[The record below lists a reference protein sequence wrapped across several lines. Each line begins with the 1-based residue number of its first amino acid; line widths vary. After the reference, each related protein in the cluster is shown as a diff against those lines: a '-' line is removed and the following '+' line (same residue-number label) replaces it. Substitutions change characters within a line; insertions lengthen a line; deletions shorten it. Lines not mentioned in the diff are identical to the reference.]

1 MFQANLPTFRIVPLQ
16 SLILHEEHDSQRASP
31 LVEKLRQ
38 QGILRNPPIVLPLSD
53 GSDRHIVLDGANRVT
68 AIKQMEFPHILVQLA
83 VQPETEI
90 TLRTWKHVIWGMSQ
104 RSLLSGIRNVKGL
117 QLAKIN
123 PRSSMEAPRSAPVQI
138 RLADGSMYLGI
149 TPRSMSGQ
157 VRVLREIVNVY
168 KQRATMDRTSQTM
181 IEPFRR
187 IHPKLTALLI
197 FPRFE
202 IQTILE
208 LAANGEVLPP
218 GITRFTVSPRALH
231 LNYPLHELSSGKPL
245 AYKVEYL
252 DQWIESK
259 VAKKGVRFYAE
270 ATFLFDE

>member
-1 MFQANLPTFRIVPLQ
+1 VFQANLPTFRIVPLQ

-68 AIKQMEFPHILVQLA
+68 ALKLMEFPHILVQLA

-90 TLRTWKHVIWGMSQ
+90 NLRTWKHVIWGMSQ
-104 RSLLSGIRNVKGL
+104 RVLLAGIRNVKGL

-123 PRSSMEAPRSAPVQI
+123 PHSSMEAPRSAPVQI
-138 RLADGSMYLGI
+138 RMADGSTYLGI
-149 TPRSMSGQ
+149 PPRSISGQ

-208 LAANGEVLPP
+208 LAAKGEVLPP

-259 VAKKGVRFYAE
+259 VAKKGIRFYAE